1 MMANTYKNFRLG
13 LCGFLAALVL
23 LHFSPVAYAT
33 GEKTTIYVDGGGIF
47 TAAAEP
53 LVMRGFNEM
62 FVWSND
68 KTGERWLPEMG
79 KTGANSVRLV
89 WDHQFPKDELVRLIE
104 NAIDHKMVAIPE
116 CHNATGKWG
125 DALQACV
132 DFWNNPVLLEAIERN
147 RRWTILNIANEAGDH
162 SISDE
167 DFLATYSAAIQALRG
182 WGYTVPIMIDAS
194 LWGQNVDQLLRVGP
208 ALLKADPLANVIF
221 STHSYWSADAAIA
234 NYKKVAVEA
243 KKLGIAMI
251 VGEGPSVTRV
261 GQCDDPK
268 PLPYLDG
275 MKILEEHQAGWLNWS
290 WGGMKNGD
298 CDDFR
303 YFDITRDGIFGDWWH
318 EPGAQIVALSPYS
331 VMQTSQRPASFY
343 ADGKVTVSGVYL
355 HVNHVELKVGQV
367 SEYQVILAPVNA
379 KNKKFKLTL
388 SGDPGVIKLDEKRQQ
403 LKALKPGKARLSAVA
418 KDTSISWS
426 VDLHISN

>member
-1 MMANTYKNFRLG
+1 SARLGAVGAEFLIGSGNTAIGLKTKASFGSPLFLGYAQRLLTVTRRLMMANTYKNFRLG

-147 RRWTILNIANEAGDH
+147 RRWTILNIANEAGDY

-167 DFLATYSAAIQALRG
+167 DFLATYSAATQTLCC
-182 WGYTVPIMIDAS
+182 WGYTVPLMI
-194 LWGQNVDQLLRVGP
+194 
-208 ALLKADPLANVIF
+208 
-221 STHSYWSADAAIA
+221 T
-234 NYKKVAVEA
+234 
-243 KKLGIAMI
+243 
-251 VGEGPSVTRV
+251 
-261 GQCDDPK
+261 
-268 PLPYLDG
+268 
-275 MKILEEHQAGWLNWS
+275 
-290 WGGMKNGD
+290 
-298 CDDFR
+298 
-303 YFDITRDGIFGDWWH
+303 
-318 EPGAQIVALSPYS
+318 
-331 VMQTSQRPASFY
+331 
-343 ADGKVTVSGVYL
+343 
-355 HVNHVELKVGQV
+355 
-367 SEYQVILAPVNA
+367 
-379 KNKKFKLTL
+379 
-388 SGDPGVIKLDEKRQQ
+388 
-403 LKALKPGKARLSAVA
+403 
-418 KDTSISWS
+418 
-426 VDLHISN
+426 